1 LSLQN
6 RPSAAAFLVYSQ
18 NPTAIT
24 ARRFPIEYF
33 LEIHTNLSTRI
44 GISMDVE
51 TMATF
56 PVSKPVPPR
65 AAMRVA
71 GQPEGLENLVDRA
84 ARGEV
89 DAFEALYR
97 ENAGRVYLLCLRMC
111 GDPSLAEELAQ
122 EAFIRAWQK
131 LGSFRGDS
139 AFSTWLHRVT
149 VNVVLGDRRS
159 TTRREARVKP
169 AGDEIRGDLSA
180 SEPSPGQAL
189 DLERSIAALPDG
201 ARTVFVL
208 HDVEGYRHKEI
219 AHLTGIAEGTSK
231 AQLHRARKLLR
242 KALAS

>member
-1 LSLQN
+1 
-6 RPSAAAFLVYSQ
+6 
-18 NPTAIT
+18 
-24 ARRFPIEYF
+24 
-33 LEIHTNLSTRI
+33 
-44 GISMDVE
+44 
-51 TMATF
+51 MATF

-71 GQPEGLENLVDRA
+71 GKRESRENLVDRA

-89 DAFEALYR
+89 EAFEELYR
-97 ENAGRVYLLCLRMC
+97 ENVGRIYLLCLRMC

-122 EAFIRAWQK
+122 EAFIRAWQN

-159 TTRREARVKP
+159 TARREARVKP
-169 AGDEIRGDLSA
+169 AGEDLPVDLSVP
-180 SEPSPGQAL
+180 EPSPGQAL

-219 AHLTGIAEGTSK
+219 ARLTGVAEGTSK

>member
-1 LSLQN
+1 MG
-6 RPSAAAFLVYSQ
+6 
-18 NPTAIT
+18 T
-24 ARRFPIEYF
+24 
-33 LEIHTNLSTRI
+33 

-71 GQPEGLENLVDRA
+71 GTPAIRENLVDRA
-84 ARGEV
+84 ASGDV
-89 DAFEALYR
+89 AAFEELYR
-97 ENAGRVYLLCLRMC
+97 ENVSRVYLLCLRMC

-131 LGSFRGDS
+131 LDSFRGDS

-159 TTRREARVKP
+159 TARREARIKP
-169 AGDEIRGDLSA
+169 AGDELPVDLST
-180 SEPSPGQAL
+180 SEPSPGQVL
-189 DLERSIAALPDG
+189 DLERSIAALPEG
-201 ARTVFVL
+201 ARTIFVL

-219 AHLTGIAEGTSK
+219 ARLTGLAEGTSK

>member
-1 LSLQN
+1 MG
-6 RPSAAAFLVYSQ
+6 
-18 NPTAIT
+18 T
-24 ARRFPIEYF
+24 
-33 LEIHTNLSTRI
+33 

-71 GQPEGLENLVDRA
+71 DGKPETCENPVDRA
-84 ARGEV
+84 ARGDV
-89 DAFEALYR
+89 DAFEELYR

-159 TTRREARVKP
+159 TARREARIKP
-169 AGDEIRGDLSA
+169 AGDDVPVDLSA
-180 SEPSPGQAL
+180 SVPSPGQAL

-201 ARTVFVL
+201 ARAVFVL

-219 AHLTGIAEGTSK
+219 ARLIGVAEGTSK